1 LKKLGNRL
9 ELFSANELKEF
20 LIKSTKLGS
29 DDTIDFIAFS
39 RTHIDKI
46 KSKQKSRASVL
57 QRTLNSFVEFYGR
70 EKISVTEITSKGL
83 IEYQNYLLNPRTI
96 KRMNQ
101 YGKEVIYNMPPCI
114 SSGVHDYMGN
124 IRTLFNA
131 AKKEFNDDDKGEI
144 RIVHNPFT
152 NYEIPKKKNGKH
164 RNLDIKTI
172 RALIN
177 CPDLNIFGSH
187 GKSRANLARDC
198 FALSFYLVGMNTVD
212 LYKAYEY
219 KSGRINYNRS
229 KTEERRDDDALIS
242 IKVEPEAMEL
252 FEKYRDK
259 TGERVF
265 CFYQMYSTMENFN
278 SAVNKGLKQIGES
291 LKIDVALS
299 SYYARHSWATIARN
313 DCGVSKDDIHLA
325 LNHVE
330 EDLKVTDIYIAKD
343 WSIIDNANR
352 KVINY
357 LKG

>member
-1 LKKLGNRL
+1 
-9 ELFSANELKEF
+9 
-20 LIKSTKLGS
+20 
-29 DDTIDFIAFS
+29 
-39 RTHIDKI
+39 
-46 KSKQKSRASVL
+46 
-57 QRTLNSFVEFYGR
+57 
-70 EKISVTEITSKGL
+70 
-83 IEYQNYLLNPRTI
+83 
-96 KRMNQ
+96 
-101 YGKEVIYNMPPCI
+101 
-114 SSGVHDYMGN
+114 
-124 IRTLFNA
+124 
-131 AKKEFNDDDKGEI
+131 
-144 RIVHNPFT
+144 
-152 NYEIPKKKNGKH
+152 
-164 RNLDIKTI
+164 
-172 RALIN
+172 
-177 CPDLNIFGSH
+177 
-187 GKSRANLARDC
+187 
-198 FALSFYLVGMNTVD
+198 MNTVD

-229 KTEERRDDDALIS
+229 KTEDRRDDEALIS